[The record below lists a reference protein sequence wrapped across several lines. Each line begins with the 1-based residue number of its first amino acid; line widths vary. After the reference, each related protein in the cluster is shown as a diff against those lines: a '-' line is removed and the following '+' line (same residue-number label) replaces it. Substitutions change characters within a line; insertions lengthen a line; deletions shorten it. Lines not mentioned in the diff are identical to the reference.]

1 MAETTG
7 DRLTRLLALVT
18 YLREHPAVPVAEVA
32 AHFGTTEA
40 QVLSDVNLLWVAG
53 TPGYLPDDLIDFSA
67 EALDHGVLTL
77 TDARGMDRPLRLSTP
92 EALSLLVALRT
103 LRDLAE
109 ATPALADL
117 EPLDAAI
124 TKLAAATGD
133 AATRASAVQVRVRA
147 EVPAEVLETARR
159 GIDQAR
165 RLRLRYVSAADVVT
179 EREVDPVEL
188 RSDGTTWSLRAWCHR
203 AHGPRTFRLD
213 RVLGID
219 LLDAAAADHP
229 DLPGP
234 GPGTGAGETVVVEL
248 ESRAR
253 WVVEHTP
260 VEEVVDLP
268 DGAMRVRLRVTD
280 HAWFENLLLTLGDAV
295 RSVTPPAAA
304 ARVAGAARAALDAYA
319 RLG

>member
-7 DRLTRLLALVT
+7 DRLTRLLALVA

-77 TDARGMDRPLRLSTP
+77 TDARGMDRPLRLSTA

-103 LRDLAE
+103 LHDLAE

-124 TKLAAATGD
+124 AKLSAATGD
-133 AATRASAVQVRVRA
+133 AAARASAVQVRVRA
-147 EVPAEVLETARR
+147 EVPGDVLETARR
-159 GIDQAR
+159 GVDQAR

-179 EREVDPVEL
+179 DRDVDPVEL

-203 AHGPRTFRLD
+203 AQGSRTFRLD
-213 RVLGID
+213 RVLAIE
-219 LLDAAAADHP
+219 LLDTAAADHP

-234 GPGTGAGETVVVEL
+234 GPGAGTGETVVLEL
-248 ESRAR
+248 ASRAR

-280 HAWFENLLLTLGDAV
+280 PAWFENLLLALGDAV
-295 RSVTPPAAA
+295 RSVEPPAAA
-304 ARVAGAARAALDAYA
+304 ARVAGAARAALDAYV